1 MNQREVVAIL
11 QQQAKIEPDFTALV
25 WQKLEEQN
33 AEFFGAYYLRLRLKD
48 QILAFNSLL
57 EQHALLS
64 QKLGA
69 PDGGGGAFRGGAG
82 VRSAGGAGG
91 GSGGAGGNGGGG
103 VGAQHGAPPSGGKIS
118 TSGLFLDKSGA
129 FHAAGDY
136 LIEHAGAGN
145 GNGNGAGVGHGTG
158 GGDGGGGHHHQH
170 HGGGGGGLLGHLPRN
185 FSLSDLSVELTAQ
198 MAEGDVHMAL
208 LSSALRFAFRCC
220 CLCGGAVK
228 RMGPAGTSGGDAGG
242 AASHAVGAC
251 ARMAAVAICFVRD
264 PNACAF
270 PLLLLP
276 PPSFRSAQLPQRRR
290 HGRPGRRA
298 GRRRR
303 WRRAWRRRRRSARQA
318 AALLLAFRHDP
329 L

>member
-82 VRSAGGAGG
+82 VRATGDVR
-91 GSGGAGGNGGGG
+91 GSGGGGNGGNGGGA
-103 VGAQHGAPPSGGKIS
+103 GAQHGAPPSGGKIS

-136 LIEHAGAGN
+136 LIEHAGSG
-145 GNGNGAGVGHGTG
+145 GGVGSNGNGAGGGGSHG
-158 GGDGGGGHHHQH
+158 GGDGGGHHNAHHNAH
-170 HGGGGGGLLGHLPRN
+170 HGGGGGGGGMLGHLPRN

-208 LSSALRFAFRCC
+208 LSSASRA
-220 CLCGGAVK
+220 
-228 RMGPAGTSGGDAGG
+228 
-242 AASHAVGAC
+242 H
-251 ARMAAVAICFVRD
+251 AAVAWAPR
-264 PNACAF
+264 
-270 PLLLLP
+270 
-276 PPSFRSAQLPQRRR
+276 
-290 HGRPGRRA
+290 
-298 GRRRR
+298 
-303 WRRAWRRRRRSARQA
+303 
-318 AALLLAFRHDP
+318 
-329 L
+329 